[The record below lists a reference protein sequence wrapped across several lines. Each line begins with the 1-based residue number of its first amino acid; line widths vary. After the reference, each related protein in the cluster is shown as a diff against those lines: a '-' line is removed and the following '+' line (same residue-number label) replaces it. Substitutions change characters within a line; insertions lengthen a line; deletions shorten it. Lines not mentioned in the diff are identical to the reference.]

1 MNNGGSDPLSSST
14 HVNPINNS
22 NPLNTSNHIQ
32 VSTKNLMINS
42 LNSAG
47 SDMEDSITGDST
59 SDLQTES
66 LSSDDCPTNNSSDV
80 KKLDTNRN
88 GITNTAD
95 SSSLS

>member
-14 HVNPINNS
+14 HVNPIHENNS

-32 VSTKNLMINS
+32 VSTKNLMINL

-59 SDLQTES
+59 SDLQTE
-66 LSSDDCPTNNSSDV
+66 
-80 KKLDTNRN
+80 R
-88 GITNTAD
+88 
-95 SSSLS
+95 